1 MSISARLKQL
11 RVEKGLT
18 QHQLGLLSGV
28 KQQTI
33 QRIESGSSSRPRNI
47 IEISEA
53 LECSAKWLLY
63 GTNDQKAKP

>member
-47 IEISEA
+47 IEI
-53 LECSAKWLLY
+53 AKS
-63 GTNDQKAKP
+63 